1 MDRVLTGSIQS
12 DREKTMEMGKGTLE
26 KEERQ
31 NIFDYFLYI
40 MAAVVFASVG
50 ISFLLWLMF

>member
-1 MDRVLTGSIQS
+1 
-12 DREKTMEMGKGTLE
+12 MEMGKETLE
-26 KEERQ
+26 KEESQ